1 MNTTIAREDT
11 PPDDALVAV
20 WERSVRATHGFVTED
35 EIALFRPQVREM
47 LLAIRPFVL
56 HVDGQPSG
64 FLALNGAHV
73 EALFVDPPLFRRGL
87 GGRLLR
93 AAVEAGAKTV
103 DVNEENPGALAFYLA
118 CGFRQIGRDPL
129 DPSGLPHPI
138 LHLALP

>member
-11 PPDDALVAV
+11 PPADALVAV

-56 HVDGQPSG
+56 RVDGEPSG

-73 EALFVDPPLFRRGL
+73 EALF
-87 GGRLLR
+87 LLR